1 MASAYSDRDAA
12 AQRAL
17 LEQHLLNNRQPDN
30 EPSIAELLNNL
41 ISDAQILV
49 RKEFALARQEVTQ
62 EIDKAR
68 QVAIMMGIG
77 AAVLAVGAILFLVA
91 IVHALVAWFDLPLW
105 ASYLIVGGVF
115 AIVGGIMVAMGKE
128 KLKEVH
134 PIPEE
139 TIDSVRKDIS
149 WLKEQNPSDRT

>member
-1 MASAYSDRDAA
+1 MADVYSNRDAA
-12 AQRAL
+12 RDQAL
-17 LEQHLLNNRQPDN
+17 LEQQLLSNRQSSA

-49 RKEFALARQEVTQ
+49 RKEFSLAREEIKQEV
-62 EIDKAR
+62 DKAR
-68 QVAIMMGIG
+68 QVAIMLGIG
-77 AAVLAVGAILFLVA
+77 IGILAAGAILLLVA
-91 IVHALVAWFDLPLW
+91 LVQGLVVWFNLPVW
-105 ASYLIVGGVF
+105 VSYLIVGAILAIIGGVL
-115 AIVGGIMVAMGKE
+115 VSRGSE
-128 KLKEVH
+128 KLKEVN